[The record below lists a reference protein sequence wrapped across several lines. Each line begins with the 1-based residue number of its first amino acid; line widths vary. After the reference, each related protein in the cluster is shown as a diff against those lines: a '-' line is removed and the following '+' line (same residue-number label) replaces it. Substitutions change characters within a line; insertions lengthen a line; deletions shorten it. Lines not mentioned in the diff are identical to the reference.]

1 MKQFK
6 LFASVLVVLALTI
19 TSANAIPSFMVDSD
33 WLAEHIEDDNL
44 IVFEVRYH
52 PHRYHTIGHIPGAIQ
67 VKRFKDLADNQ
78 SLNVTRFPSREQFQA
93 TLRKWGVKKDSTIV
107 IYDDTRTVTA
117 ARLWVLLKLYGFEES
132 QLKILNG
139 GTIAWSAFEDITQDA
154 SPARAGSNIVLPEA
168 DKSMYVE
175 FPQIYD
181 FITSN
186 RSNNITLID
195 ARPPERYAGGSSHG
209 VQEGHIPGAI
219 NIVSMDGTDAESQ
232 TWLEDDD
239 LVDLYQSVPKDNIVY
254 VYCDDGFRM
263 SEAFLQL
270 KHLGYKDVRLYNGGW
285 SHWGNWLDLPTV
297 KGNKPY
303 DDTFDL

>member
-1 MKQFK
+1 MKLLNA
-6 LFASVLVVLALTI
+6 LFVLLL
-19 TSANAIPSFMVDSD
+19 PFMAQATPDFLVDSD
-33 WLAEHIEDDNL
+33 WLADNIENENL
-44 IVFEVRYH
+44 IVLEVRYH

-78 SLNVTRFPSREQFQA
+78 SLNVTRFPSREQFQT

-139 GTIAWSAFEDITQDA
+139 GTIAWSAFEDITQDV
-154 SPARAGSNIVLPEA
+154 PLAREASNIVLSEA
-168 DKSMYVE
+168 DESMIVE

-186 RSNNITLID
+186 RPNNITLID

-219 NIVSMDGTDAESQ
+219 NIVSMDGTDAQSQ
-232 TWLEDDD
+232 TWLEDDE
-239 LVDLYQSVPKDNIVY
+239 LADLYQSVPKNNTVY

-263 SEAFLQL
+263 SQAFLQL

-297 KGNKPY
+297 KGDKPY
-303 DDTFDL
+303 DDIFDL

>member
-1 MKQFK
+1 MKVFK
-6 LFASVLVVLALTI
+6 LFASALVMLALTI
-19 TSANAIPSFMVDSD
+19 TNAQATPSFLVDSD
-33 WLAEHIEDDNL
+33 WLADNIENDNL

-67 VKRFKDLADNQ
+67 VRRFKDLADNQ
-78 SLNVTRFPSREQFQA
+78 SLDITRFPSREQFQN
-93 TLRKWGVKKDSTIV
+93 TLRKWGVNKDSTIV

-117 ARLWVLLKLYGFEES
+117 SRLWVLLKLYGFKES

-139 GTIAWSAFEDITQDA
+139 GTVAWSAFEDITQEA
-154 SPARAGSNIVLPEA
+154 TPAREASNIVLPEA

-181 FITSN
+181 FITSD
-186 RSNNITLID
+186 RSGNITLID

-232 TWLEDDD
+232 TWLGDED
-239 LVDLYQSVPKDNIVY
+239 LAELYKSVPKDNTVY

-270 KHLGYKDVRLYNGGW
+270 KHLGYKDVKLYNGGW

-297 KGNKPY
+297 KGGKPF
-303 DDTFDL
+303 DDTFEL